1 MPLNE
6 SFEGYLKDLRK
17 HWDKIVIEETDE
29 PKDMDE
35 DRRQCRYKGC
45 EFPESNKAS
54 IRRHESSCKSKTV
67 EERKKLNK
75 KWKKNQIRLMYFIK
89 TSHPVRNKDIDDNTY
104 AVYKVGKSDSDSK
117 SRLNQYLKNGTLRS
131 EDDIVDTKSFIGIGV
146 ATTEKELLR
155 SIKKDEKIIQ
165 RDDITSDNKTKTS
178 RSIVKKHDKKEDTKS
193 IHVFNKKDSINT
205 PIKEATI
212 IEIYDSDDEEYIP
225 PPQKRKIITE
235 TSIQNE
241 NRDVLPKN
249 ALETNV
255 NLEDNENN
263 QNSFSYLMNSLIRK
277 MSSLNL
283 NDVKNKCFVCPQ
295 ENVQNFTY
303 NKTKRRKIS

>member
-146 ATTEKELLR
+146 STIEKELLR

-178 RSIVKKHDKKEDTKS
+178 SSIIKKRDKKEDTKS
-193 IHVFNKKDSINT
+193 IHVFNKKDSNNT

-225 PPQKRKIITE
+225 PPQKKRKIIAE
-235 TSIQNE
+235 TSIENE
-241 NRDVLPKN
+241 NRDVLSKN
-249 ALETNV
+249 ALETNI
-255 NLEDNENN
+255 NLEDDKNN
-263 QNSFSYLMNSLIRK
+263 QNSFSFILNSLVEK
-277 MSSLNL
+277 
-283 NDVKNKCFVCPQ
+283 
-295 ENVQNFTY
+295 
-303 NKTKRRKIS
+303 